1 MFQPVIPLSGLG
13 GWNFLQSTY
22 DRQLETFSNAPQI
35 QSDSAYLKEKLA
47 DRMSVEDFLADP
59 RLRRVTL
66 TAFGLN
72 GEEWKVGFHRK
83 VLDEVQDLES
93 TFLAR
98 LNNPQYTRFA
108 EFLQP
113 IDGEL
118 VLSSDQVEE
127 IAARYA
133 AESFELAVGEQD
145 DSMRLSLNY
154 QSEIVELVTEGSS
167 DETIMFRLL
176 GSLPVRSVLES
187 ALSIPSDINGLDIER
202 QSAYFQD
209 RLRSQFQVSS
219 LQDLK
224 DPATIERVVTR
235 YQALQ
240 GLNQT
245 AAAIGPAQTALT
257 LLGNAAGFGA
267 VASQNLFLSNL

>member
-22 DRQLETFSNAPQI
+22 DRQLETFSSATQI
-35 QSDSAYLKEKLA
+35 KSDTDYLTEKLA
-47 DRMSVEDFLADP
+47 ERMPVEDFLSDG
-59 RLRRVTL
+59 RLRRITL
-66 TAFGLN
+66 TAFGLE
-72 GEEWKVGFHRK
+72 GEDWKVGFHRK

-108 EFLQP
+108 EALQP

-154 QSEIVELVTEGSS
+154 LSEVQELVTEGST
-167 DETIMFRLL
+167 DTANMFKLL
-176 GSLPVRSVLES
+176 GSLPMREVLTT
-187 ALSIPSDINGLDIER
+187 ALNLPSDISNLDIDDQAVIFQER
-202 QSAYFQD
+202 LS
-209 RLRSQFQVSS
+209 SQFQVSS

-224 DPATIERVVTR
+224 NPETIERVVQR
-235 YQALQ
+235 YQAIQ
-240 GLNQT
+240 SISQNSVST
-245 AAAIGPAQTALT
+245 SSASTALT
-257 LLGNAAGFGA
+257 LLSNAVGFGA
-267 VASQNLFLSNL
+267 VASQNLFLSNF

>member
-22 DRQLETFSNAPQI
+22 DRQLETFSSAPQI
-35 QSDSAYLKEKLA
+35 KNDTDYLTEKLA
-47 DRMSVEDFLADP
+47 QRMPVEDFLSDQ
-59 RLRRVTL
+59 RLRRITL
-66 TAFGLN
+66 TAFGLE
-72 GEEWKVGFHRK
+72 GEDWKVGFHRK
-83 VLDEVQDLES
+83 VLDEVQDFDS
-93 TFLAR
+93 TFLTR

-108 EFLQP
+108 EALQP

-154 QSEIVELVTEGSS
+154 QADIQELVTEGST
-167 DETIMFRLL
+167 DNANMFKLL
-176 GSLPVRSVLES
+176 GSLPMREVLTT
-187 ALSIPSDINGLDIER
+187 ALNLPSDISNLDIDD
-202 QSAYFQD
+202 QAAIFQD

-224 DPATIERVVTR
+224 NPETIERVLQR
-235 YQALQ
+235 YQAVQ
-240 GLNQT
+240 SINQNFAST
-245 AAAIGPAQTALT
+245 SSASTALT
-257 LLGNAAGFGA
+257 LLSNAVGFGA
-267 VASQNLFLSNL
+267 VASQNLFLSNF